1 MIHMWEYG
9 GGLDTMVEVGA
20 RTECREYTYGLS
32 VVTRAGFLLIDKA
45 KSIALNGELE
55 RAVGMKEYEA
65 IVAES
70 EWLELC
76 EACAAAAGEP
86 IYRSTRRRRELS
98 PLPVPSYP

>member
-32 VVTRAGFLLIDKA
+32 VVTRADFLLIDKA

-55 RAVGMKEYEA
+55 RAVGMKESPRHPTLTP
-65 IVAES
+65 VQRK
-70 EWLELC
+70 
-76 EACAAAAGEP
+76 G
-86 IYRSTRRRRELS
+86 YREGRWG
-98 PLPVPSYP
+98 